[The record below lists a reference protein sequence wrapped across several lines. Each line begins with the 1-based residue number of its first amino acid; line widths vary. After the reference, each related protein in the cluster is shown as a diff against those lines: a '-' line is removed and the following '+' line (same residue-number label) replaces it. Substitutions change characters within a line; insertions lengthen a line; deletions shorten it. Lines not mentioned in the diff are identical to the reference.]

1 MRIVVNRDRSTKKR
15 GLAQVASEANRHHL
29 IGNALCLNFANTL
42 YGHGAT
48 PVHEYLFGY
57 TDLLVWSC
65 RRAGVIGEDEAEQ
78 LLDVA
83 ERRPKDAQ
91 AVFKR
96 AIALRETI
104 YRVFAALA
112 HEIEPTKQDIL
123 ALNDARAQALA
134 HSRVGRADHRFVV
147 EWDNPVALERMLW
160 PIALAATELL
170 TSNDLARV
178 HQCAGCDWLFLDT
191 SRNHMRRWCQMQA
204 CGNRAKVRRFLL
216 RQRKL
221 RG

>member
-1 MRIVVNRDRSTKKR
+1 MKNRRVEQIS
-15 GLAQVASEANRHHL
+15 SEANKHHL

-48 PVHEYLFGY
+48 PVHEYLSSY
-57 TDLLVWSC
+57 TDLLVWSA
-65 RRAGVIGEDEAEQ
+65 RRAEVIGEDEAEQ
-78 LLDVA
+78 VLNVA
-83 ERRPKDAQ
+83 ERRPKEAQ

-104 YRVFAALA
+104 HRVFAALA
-112 HEIEPTKQDIL
+112 HETEPTKRDMF
-123 ALNDARAQALA
+123 ALNQARAQALA
-134 HSRVGRADHRFVV
+134 HSRVERAHHGFVV
-147 EWDNPVALERMLW
+147 EWDDASALERMLW
-160 PIALAATELL
+160 PIALAAAELL

-178 HQCAGCDWLFLDT
+178 RQCSGCDWLFLDT

-216 RQRKL
+216 RQREL
-221 RG
+221 REQ